1 VLDGIALD
9 QHQPALGVQGHRL
22 DHGQAA
28 PGTGP
33 HGLGYAETPAQGGA
47 PRDQGKHED
56 QRQDEAQ
63 VTFKFHGDFG
73 VLTSGVVFAVGVPGV
88 AADGR
93 AQFLVE
99 PLVLGGQF
107 RFQPV
112 QVLDDLGQ

>member
-1 VLDGIALD
+1 MPPDPSPPSAPLVPEEPLLHPVFQLQLALRPSTPPLPVWPFC
-9 QHQPALGVQGHRL
+9 PALPVWPW
-22 DHGQAA
+22 A
-28 PGTGP
+28 PTM
-33 HGLGYAETPAQGGA
+33 
-47 PRDQGKHED
+47 
-56 QRQDEAQ
+56 
-63 VTFKFHGDFG
+63 
-73 VLTSGVVFAVGVPGV
+73 LTSGVVFAVGVPGV